1 MNKSVSFF
9 LICLLLSTQTVS
21 SYHLYPQSDQL
32 SLIKS
37 FYQTV
42 ICGQVWLPTIP
53 VRKYREDRHRR
64 GASPTSFGH
73 RFLHWS
79 LGLFFKVWEYPQQ
92 FRSLTFFFSAL
103 TQPSV
108 TFTPS
113 GNETS
118 SSGNETSSILIFWRN
133 GIVTFLPLQLHFFQ
147 CKILKSIISD
157 VNPINCKTFHSN
169 PSILIG
175 RERFDPAALH

>member
-9 LICLLLSTQTVS
+9 LLCLLLSTQTIS

-32 SLIKS
+32 SLIRS

-79 LGLFFKVWEYPQQ
+79 LGLFFKVWVYPQQ

-113 GNETS
+113 GWNFF
-118 SSGNETSSILIFWRN
+118 IFWYSD
-133 GIVTFLPLQLHFFQ
+133 GMELLHFYLFNCIFFK

-157 VNPINCKTFHSN
+157 VNPNF
-169 PSILIG
+169 
-175 RERFDPAALH
+175 